1 MTRAEAI
8 AYRNKIEAA
17 ASTMTDETALT
28 AVELFPTWAAGK
40 AYAINDRVRYN
51 GTLYKCVQAHTSQA
65 DWTPSTA
72 PALWKIVSVD
82 EYPEWVQPTGAHDAY
97 NIGDRVTYNDQRYV
111 CTTSANV
118 YAPDVYGWQLVNA

>member
-28 AVELFPTWAAGK
+28 AAELFPAWEAGK
-40 AYAINDRVRYN
+40 VYATNDRVRYN
-51 GTLYKCVQAHTSQA
+51 GTLYKCVQAHTSQT

-72 PALWKIVSVD
+72 PALWKIVSID

-97 NIGDRVTYNDQRYV
+97 NTGDKVSYNGKHYV
-111 CTTSANV
+111 CTIDANT
-118 YAPDVYGWQLVNA
+118 YAPDVYGWEVT